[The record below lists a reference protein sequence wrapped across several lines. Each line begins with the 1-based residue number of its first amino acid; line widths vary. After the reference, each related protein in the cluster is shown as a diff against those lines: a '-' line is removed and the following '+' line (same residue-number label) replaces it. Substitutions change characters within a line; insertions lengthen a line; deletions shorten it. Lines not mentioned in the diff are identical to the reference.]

1 MEKEKRKKDGTRRKD
16 IQEWKKF
23 TTNLIGKETWYRDE
37 KKREMSMMIGK
48 TNKGGREETEENWDN
63 KEKKRREIE

>member
-1 MEKEKRKKDGTRRKD
+1 
-16 IQEWKKF
+16 
-23 TTNLIGKETWYRDE
+23 
-37 KKREMSMMIGK
+37 MMIGK